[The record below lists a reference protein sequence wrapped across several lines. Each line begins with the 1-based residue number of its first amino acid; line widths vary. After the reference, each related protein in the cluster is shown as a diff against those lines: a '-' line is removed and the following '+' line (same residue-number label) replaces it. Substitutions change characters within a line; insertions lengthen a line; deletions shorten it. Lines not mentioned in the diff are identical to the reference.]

1 MYLIKCLCNQETLI
15 GFTKPFLNTLLAE
28 VPRMCEC
35 ECKTQLRAHLS
46 ESGVTWSPLVM
57 GAGPG
62 MEEVEMSLV
71 WPRNVRFHGLFILT
85 VFRSEYRV
93 SILSIMSILSMS
105 MSMVLYLLLGLGS
118 SPHR

>member
-1 MYLIKCLCNQETLI
+1 M
-15 GFTKPFLNTLLAE
+15 
-28 VPRMCEC
+28 C

-105 MSMVLYLLLGLGS
+105 MSMVLYLLPGLGS